1 LEAIKPVES
10 PKRTVN
16 ISPNTDLNNLDIA
29 IPTVKKSK
37 VKISEP
43 SPFQIL
49 QDVFEEARI
58 SKNSVTRFYE
68 KDGEQLNEENLV
80 SLYIDLQEQYN
91 KVKGFTKQNFDL
103 FLKSDKI
110 RIVNPLKDYLHHLP
124 TNSSPN
130 LVEKLVASL
139 RLRPKDE
146 FDKAAATCF
155 VNPTVDFSTHLIK
168 KWLVGMIAGI
178 FEGNY
183 NSLMLVLIGEK
194 NTGKTEFFR
203 RLLPSSL
210 RNYYAQSKFNEGKDS
225 EALMCEKLLILN
237 DELDGM
243 NKKDAKTFRNFISQ
257 DKYTF
262 RPPYGSS
269 NITAKRLASVGGTS
283 NDRDIIN
290 DPENNRR
297 IIPIEIIS
305 IDYQLYNSI
314 DKDELFADVYTHYKN
329 GFDWNF
335 TKDDVKWFDLFAQ
348 GFETYSI
355 ERELIRSNYMPGD
368 ASEAENLTLSATE
381 IFKELAELN
390 TVARLN
396 PNKIGKELSA
406 LGFKQR
412 SVRRNG
418 QSLKLYD
425 CIKLNRSW

>member
-1 LEAIKPVES
+1 LEAIKPTES
-10 PKRTVN
+10 PIRTVT

-29 IPTVKKSK
+29 VPEVKKPK

-43 SPFQIL
+43 SPFQIFE
-49 QDVFEEARI
+49 DVFEEAGI
-58 SKNSVTRFYE
+58 TKNSVTRFYE
-68 KDGEQLNEENLV
+68 REGEPLHEEKLV

-110 RIVNPLKDYLHHLP
+110 KTINPLKDYLYRLP
-124 TNSSPN
+124 ATSQN
-130 LVEKLVASL
+130 LIEKLVSSL
-139 RLRPKDE
+139 RLHSKDE
-146 FDKAAATCF
+146 FDKAAKASF
-155 VNPTVDFSTHLIK
+155 ANPTIDFSTQLIK
-168 KWLVGMIAGI
+168 KWLVGMVAGI

-183 NSLMLVLIGEK
+183 NALMLVLIGEK

-210 RNYYAQSKFNEGKDS
+210 QDYYAQSKFNEGKDS

-243 NKKDAKTFRNFISQ
+243 NKKDAKAFRNFISQ

-297 IIPIEIIS
+297 IIPIEIIDV
-305 IDYQLYNSI
+305 DYKLYNSI
-314 DKDELFADVYTHYKN
+314 DKDELFSDIYSHYKS
-329 GFDWNF
+329 GFDWNL
-335 TKDDVKWFDLFAQ
+335 TKEDVKWFNVFTQ

-355 ERELIRSNYMPGD
+355 ERELIRSHYVPGD
-368 ASEAENLTLSATE
+368 AGEVENQTLSATE

-412 SVRRNG
+412 SVRKNG
-418 QSLKLYD
+418 QSVKLY
-425 CIKLNRSW
+425 